1 MEIPKPETQVSNP
14 SSTTKCLLG
23 RYIVAA
29 SKFPYIVGTRYRL
42 IVALIIVLDVL
53 FTHVQYLN
61 VLNSHLLWQLPH
73 KWNFDLFIR
82 SFFEITYI
90 HTEQTYFLPH
100 ILLHLHI
107 KSNKIAVRRKK
118 SHFGKIIF
126 RRIRGGTLHSKTFFF
141 FKFSFICFS

>member
-1 MEIPKPETQVSNP
+1 MEIPKPKTQVSIP
-14 SSTTKCLLG
+14 SSTTKCLHG

-29 SKFPYIVGTRYRL
+29 SKFPYIVGTIYKL
-42 IVALIIVLDVL
+42 ILVALIIVLDVL

-90 HTEQTYFLPH
+90 HTEQTYFLPN

-107 KSNKIAVRRKK
+107 KWNEIEVRKK
-118 SHFGKIIF
+118 NPILVDQRKIFCTRCPFLLESSTRKHF
-126 RRIRGGTLHSKTFFF
+126 TF
-141 FKFSFICFS
+141 